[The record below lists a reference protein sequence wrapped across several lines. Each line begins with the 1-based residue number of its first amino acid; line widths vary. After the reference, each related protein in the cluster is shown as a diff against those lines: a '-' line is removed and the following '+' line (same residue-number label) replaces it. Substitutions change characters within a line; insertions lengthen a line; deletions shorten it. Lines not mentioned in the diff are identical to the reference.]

1 MFETLGRWLSG
12 KDHNKEAR
20 AKDRATNKYN
30 KKVAKAQHDDY
41 LAQREY
47 AYETQVKNWEYGKNI
62 QDARYAQD
70 LAKYEKSLD
79 IYKQEGELTNFA
91 DQGARADQAAVIQDL
106 AISQAFQREAM
117 HADLMGE
124 IKKGGISKLE
134 QGNKLYGIQSNR
146 RINSQSIQDNL
157 NQFTAQNTFDK
168 EAKFVEGLQKSGKA
182 ALGQAGV
189 SRNKTLQSTAA
200 ESFRNLVALDSSLSG
215 ARDKAGVDLLKLFVD
230 SSLGENQ
237 VGLNLDRI
245 ELGIN
250 EAKAEAEFNNR
261 VLTANM
267 QSAIGQSIRNLQ
279 QIDLKRK
286 TADLNSYAKL
296 NLFPEKFDYAPE
308 PTRTPERTF
317 IEPAK
322 VKGPRVAT
330 GVEAAVDIFSDNIK
344 LATMVMGGIGKFK
357 DIFNKVPGAD
367 LGAGDFDLGAPSSPG
382 IFNPDGTYDWASN
395 TSNVFGN
402 MSGTTGGSSNFI
414 T

>member
-20 AKDRATNKYN
+20 AKDRDTNKYN
-30 KKVAKAQHDDY
+30 KKVAKAQHKQY
-41 LAQREY
+41 LAEREY

-70 LAKYEKSLD
+70 LAGYEKSLD
-79 IYKQEGELTNFA
+79 IYNQSNALTNFA
-91 DQGARADQAAVIQDL
+91 EQGARADQEAVIQDL

-124 IKKGGISKLE
+124 IKRGGIEKLE

-157 NQFTAQNTFDK
+157 NQFTAQNTFEK

-250 EAKAEAEFNNR
+250 EAKSEAEFNNR

-267 QSAIGQSIRNLQ
+267 QSAIGQNIRNLQ

-286 TADLNSYAKL
+286 EADLNAFAQL

-308 PTRTPERTF
+308 PTRTPKRKY
-317 IEPAK
+317 IEPTK

-344 LATMVMGGIGKFK
+344 LATMVMGGIGNFQ
-357 DIFNKVPGAD
+357 DIFNKVPSGD
-367 LGAGDFDLGAPSSPG
+367 LGGGFDFGINDIGDFGGDSP
-382 IFNPDGTYDWASN
+382 FDFSN
-395 TSNVFGN
+395 LPKDYSF
-402 MSGTTGGSSNFI
+402 
-414 T
+414 